1 MICSPITAPKSRA
14 FGQSSKIWTGVHG
27 PASARKRRV
36 VGRQPPTAT
45 IAVVDNRDEDGR
57 RGEVA
62 PGLFNI
68 LRRPVLLRRDAASEI
83 RVQVLVQAT
92 VSRAEGRHRT
102 VLGIRRK

>member
-14 FGQSSKIWTGVHG
+14 FGQSSKIWTG

-45 IAVVDNRDEDGR
+45 IAVVDNRDEDGC

-68 LRRPVLLRRDAASEI
+68 LRRPVLPRRDAASEI